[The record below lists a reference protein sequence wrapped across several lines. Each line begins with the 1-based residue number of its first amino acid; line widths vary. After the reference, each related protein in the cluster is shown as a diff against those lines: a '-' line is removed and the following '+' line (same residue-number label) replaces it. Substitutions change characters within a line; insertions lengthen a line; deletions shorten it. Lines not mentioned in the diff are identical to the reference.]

1 MARLTLLA
9 LSILLLTGCGSEPAE
24 LAGIGPAGAMRFL
37 SGNDGADYARVLTS
51 RPFEFPQDHASHP
64 EFRSEWWYFTG
75 NLAGSDGRR
84 FGFELTFFRFALA
97 PEQPERKSVWGANQ
111 AWMAHLS
118 LTDAAADRFVAAERF
133 SREALGLAGSQ
144 LNPFT
149 LRLEDWSIVSE
160 GADLFPL
167 RLTAG
172 TAEGELSLTLTALK
186 PPVSHGDDGLDRK
199 GPETGNAS
207 HYYSFTRLQASGQIR
222 VGQREDSV
230 SGLAWMDREWGTSVL
245 SRSLEGWDWF
255 ALQLSDGRDLMY
267 YRLRSELGGSS
278 PFSGG
283 SLVAADGSRRA
294 LGPEDI
300 SLTVL
305 EEWQS
310 PTSGATYPVS
320 WELIVPDEQLSLEIR
335 PLIPQQELNLTVRYW
350 EGAIVVAGVGQS
362 RGVNGRGYLE
372 LTGY

>member
-9 LSILLLTGCGSEPAE
+9 LPIILLAGCSSEPAE

-37 SGNDGADYARVLTS
+37 SGDDGADYAQVLTS

-75 NLAGSDGRR
+75 NLADGDDRR

-97 PEQPERKSVWGANQ
+97 PELPERNSVWGANQ

-118 LTDAAADRFVAAERF
+118 LTDAEADRFVAAERF

-144 LNPFT
+144 LEPFT
-149 LRLEDWSIVSE
+149 LRLEDWAIVSE
-160 GADLFPL
+160 GVDFFPL
-167 RLTAG
+167 RLTAES
-172 TAEGELSLTLTALK
+172 AEGELSLTLTALK

-199 GPETGNAS
+199 GPEIGNAS

-222 VGQREDSV
+222 VGQRENDV
-230 SGLAWMDREWGTSVL
+230 SGLAWMDREWGTSAL
-245 SRSLEGWDWF
+245 SRNLEGWDWF

-267 YRLRSELGGSS
+267 YRLRSELGDSS

-310 PTSGATYPVS
+310 PASGATYPVS
-320 WELIVPDEQLSLEIR
+320 WELLVPDEQLNLEIR

-350 EGAIVVAGVGQS
+350 EGAIVAAGVGQS
-362 RGVNGRGYLE
+362 ADVSGRGYLE